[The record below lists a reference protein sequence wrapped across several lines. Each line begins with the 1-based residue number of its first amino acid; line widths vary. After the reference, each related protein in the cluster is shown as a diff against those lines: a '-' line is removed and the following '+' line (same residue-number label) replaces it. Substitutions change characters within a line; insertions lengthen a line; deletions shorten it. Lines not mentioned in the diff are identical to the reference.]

1 MDKEQILVVDDNRH
15 LGDFLAYRLLPNLGY
30 GGKIVYSGKAALE
43 AIHLSPPT
51 LIILDL
57 ELPDMTGLD
66 ILRQL
71 NREGLQ
77 IPTILFTAHGSEQIA
92 AEAFRLGVQDY
103 LVKPAEPETLEAA
116 ISRALTETRL
126 RNEALRLNGE
136 LKEQVA
142 WLSALAKIG
151 QSVTSS
157 LELDDVLHRIVDAA
171 VQLTQAEEGFLAL
184 LDSKS
189 GHEFHL
195 RAVKNIDEARARSS
209 HIPVQDS
216 LIGQAIRSGMPVRKS
231 IEPDQAPLKISTGY
245 LVYSLLYVP
254 IFSKGKPLGVLAVDN
269 RTVRR
274 FFARR
279 DEVVLTSLG
288 GYAAVALENV
298 NLYDQVR
305 RELDER
311 RRVEAA
317 LRESEERYALAVFG
331 ANDGIWDW
339 NLKTNQIYFSPRWK
353 SMLGYSDDEIRSD
366 PQEWLSRVHP
376 DDLPGLKKALFA
388 HLQGGTSHFEQ
399 EHRMRTRAGSYRWI
413 LSRGLAV
420 RAEDGAATRIAGSQT
435 DISPSKEAETRLR
448 HDAFTD
454 QLTQLPNRAHFLERL
469 KSAILRPPAVKENLF
484 AVLYLDLDGFKFI
497 NDSLGHPAGDQ
508 LLITVSKILQDQ
520 LRQGDIVARLG
531 GDEFVILLD
540 HLKDEELAVSIARR
554 IITRLSAPIY
564 LEKYNTRVTTSA
576 SVGIVLSSLGYHTP
590 DDVLRDA
597 DIAMY
602 AAKGRG
608 KSTYELYAPA
618 LREQILRRLE
628 LETDLTQALER
639 HQMTL
644 FYQPL
649 ISLRDGRLT
658 GFEAVMRWQH
668 PNYGLLTAQ
677 EFLVIAQ
684 DAGLI
689 IPINW
694 WVFAEACRQTRAW
707 QATYPLD
714 PPLKVFIH
722 LTSSVITGPDLLQNI
737 RDVLEQTGLDPHS
750 LCLEIKE
757 NIASSL
763 HEVTNRIIG
772 DLRQLGVEVHIDN
785 FGTGEASLANLKR
798 FAVDGLRIARSFIE
812 DLEQTEKN
820 AALVRLVVDLAH
832 QFGLQATAEGVETE
846 QQCRILT
853 AMGCDFAQ
861 GYLFSPPLQPEKAA
875 ELIEAHKADHRAIL
889 LPSKTENPC

>member
-1 MDKEQILVVDDNRH
+1 MDKEQILVVDDNRQ

-30 GGKIVYSGKAALE
+30 SGKIVYSGKAALE

-57 ELPDMTGLD
+57 ELPDMSGLD

-77 IPTILFTAHGSEQIA
+77 VPTILFTAHGSEQVA

-116 ISRALTETRL
+116 ISRALTETHLRQETIRL
-126 RNEALRLNGE
+126 TNE
-136 LKEQVA
+136 LKEQVT
-142 WLSALAKIG
+142 WLSALAKVG

-184 LDSKS
+184 LDSKG

-195 RAVKNIDEARARSS
+195 RAVKNIDEERARSS

-231 IEPDQAPLKISTGY
+231 VESDQQSLKISTGY

-298 NLYDQVR
+298 ALYDQVR

-317 LRESEERYALAVFG
+317 LRESEERYALAVHG

-353 SMLGYSDDEIRSD
+353 SMLGYGEDEIRSD

-376 DDLPGLKKALFA
+376 DDLTALKKALFA

-399 EHRMRTRAGSYRWI
+399 EHRMRARDGSYRWI

-420 RAEDGAATRIAGSQT
+420 RAEDGAAARIAGSQT
-435 DISPSKEAETRLR
+435 DISLSKEAETRLR

-469 KSAILRPPAVKENLF
+469 KGAIQRTLVHKEHLF

-508 LLITVSKILQDQ
+508 LLIAVSAILQDQ
-520 LRQGDIVARLG
+520 LRRGDMVARLG

-540 HLKDEELAVSIARR
+540 HLDDEELATSIARR
-554 IITRLSAPIY
+554 IIQRLSAPIY
-564 LEKYNTRVTTSA
+564 LEKYNTRVATSA
-576 SVGIVLSSLGYHTP
+576 SLGIVLSSLGYQAP

-608 KSTYELYAPA
+608 KSTYELYNPG

-639 HQMTL
+639 HQLTL

-649 ISLRDGRLT
+649 ISLHDGQLL
-658 GFEAVMRWQH
+658 GFEALMRWQH
-668 PNYGLLTAQ
+668 PNYGLLAAQ
-677 EFLVIAQ
+677 EFISIAQ

-707 QATYPLD
+707 QVAYPLE
-714 PPLKVFIH
+714 PSIKIFVH
-722 LTSSVITGPDLLQNI
+722 LTSSLITWPDLLQNI
-737 RDVLEQTGLDPHS
+737 RDVLEQNDLDPHC
-750 LCLEIKE
+750 LGLEIKE
-757 NIASSL
+757 NIATTLYEATS
-763 HEVTNRIIG
+763 RIIG
-772 DLRQLGVEVHIDN
+772 ELRQMGVEVHIDN
-785 FGTGEASLANLKR
+785 FGTGDASLVNLKR
-798 FAVDGLRIARSFIE
+798 FVVDGLRIDRSFIQ
-812 DLEQTEKN
+812 DISHTEKN

-832 QFGLQATAEGVETE
+832 RFGLQATAEGIETE
-846 QQCRILT
+846 QQRRIL
-853 AMGCDFAQ
+853 AEMGCDAAQ
-861 GYLFSPPLQPEKAA
+861 GNLFSAPLQALDAA
-875 ELIEAHKADHRAIL
+875 DLLERRLANPQSDPFGQASHK
-889 LPSKTENPC
+889 P